1 MSTEEKVMSPE
12 AAAPMSAP
20 MSVELRPL
28 DAVRPYAN
36 NPRQNDDAVEAVAE
50 SIRRFGFRQPI
61 VVDAD
66 GVIVAGHTRYRAA
79 QRLGLATVPVHV
91 ATDLTADEV
100 RAYRLADNKT
110 AELASWDTSMLSIE
124 LDALRGAGIDWTL
137 LGFDEEELAKLLAPA
152 GTEGLTDPDA
162 VPEKP
167 VDPVTKP
174 GDLWLLGKHRLL
186 CGDST
191 SAPDV
196 ARLLDGAV
204 PTLMVTDPP
213 YGVEYDPEWRMDA
226 GLTGNTARMGKVMND
241 DRADW
246 TEAWKLFPGDVAYVY
261 HAGVF
266 ASTVQQSL
274 ERAGFAIRAQ
284 IIWAKDRLALSRGDY
299 HWQHEPCWYAV
310 REGGKGHRTDDRTQ
324 TTLWS
329 IPARDDAGHGHGTQ
343 KPVECMERPVRNHLA
358 DTVYEPFA
366 GSGTT
371 VIACERTG
379 RACIAMELDPGYC
392 DVIVRR
398 WEEFTGKK
406 AERVQAEGGA

>member
-1 MSTEEKVMSPE
+1 MSPE
-12 AAAPMSAP
+12 APAP

-61 VVDAD
+61 VVDQD
-66 GVIVAGHTRYRAA
+66 GVIVAGHTRFRAA

-91 ATDLTADEV
+91 ATDLTPDEV

-110 AELASWDTSMLSIE
+110 AELASWDDAMLSIE

-167 VDPVTKP
+167 ADPITKP
-174 GDLWLLGKHRLL
+174 GDLWLLGKHRLF

-191 SAPDV
+191 SGPDV

-204 PTLMVTDPP
+204 PALMVTDPP

-379 RACIAMELDPGYC
+379 RTCMAMELDPGYC
-392 DVIVRR
+392 DVVVRR
-398 WEEFTGKK
+398 WEEFTGRK
-406 AERVQAEGGA
+406 AERVQAEGSE

>member
-1 MSTEEKVMSPE
+1 MSPE
-12 AAAPMSAP
+12 ATAPMSAP

-28 DAVRPYAN
+28 DAVRPYSN
-36 NPRQNDDAVEAVAE
+36 NPRQNLDAVEAVAE

-66 GVIVAGHTRYRAA
+66 GVIVAGHTRFRAA

-110 AELASWDTSMLSIE
+110 AELASWDTAMLSIE
-124 LDALRGAGIDWTL
+124 LDALRGADIDWTL

-191 SAPDV
+191 SAADV
-196 ARLLDGAV
+196 TRLLDGAV

-392 DVIVRR
+392 DVVVRR
-398 WEEFTGKK
+398 WEDFTGRK
-406 AERVQAEGGA
+406 AERVQAEGGE

>member
-1 MSTEEKVMSPE
+1 MSPD
-12 AAAPMSAP
+12 ATTP

-28 DAVRPYAN
+28 AAVRPYAN

-66 GVIVAGHTRYRAA
+66 GVIVAGHTRFRAA

-91 ATDLTADEV
+91 ATDLTPDEV

-110 AELASWDTSMLSIE
+110 AELASWDDAMLSIE

-167 VDPVTKP
+167 VDPITKP

-191 SAPDV
+191 SGPDV

-204 PTLMVTDPP
+204 PALMVTDPP

-358 DTVYEPFA
+358 DLVYEPFA

-379 RACIAMELDPGYC
+379 RTCMAMELDPGYC
-392 DVIVRR
+392 DVVVRR
-398 WEEFTGKK
+398 WEDFTGRK
-406 AERVQAEGGA
+406 AERVQAEGGE

>member
-1 MSTEEKVMSPE
+1 MSPD
-12 AAAPMSAP
+12 ATTP

-61 VVDAD
+61 VVDTD
-66 GVIVAGHTRYRAA
+66 GVIVAGHTRFRAA

-91 ATDLTADEV
+91 ATDLTPDEV

-110 AELASWDTSMLSIE
+110 AELASWDDAMLSIE

-137 LGFDEEELAKLLAPA
+137 LGFNEEELAKLLAPA

-167 VDPVTKP
+167 ADPITKP

-191 SAPDV
+191 SATDV

-204 PTLMVTDPP
+204 PALMVTDPP

-246 TEAWKLFPGDVAYVY
+246 TEAWKLFLGDVAYVY

-358 DTVYEPFA
+358 DLVYEPFA

-379 RACIAMELDPGYC
+379 RTCMAMELDPGYC
-392 DVIVRR
+392 DVVVRR
-398 WEEFTGKK
+398 WEDFTGRK
-406 AERVQAEGGA
+406 AERVQAEGGE

>member
-1 MSTEEKVMSPE
+1 
-12 AAAPMSAP
+12 

-28 DAVRPYAN
+28 DAVRPYSN
-36 NPRQNDDAVEAVAE
+36 NPRQNLDAVEAVAE

-66 GVIVAGHTRYRAA
+66 GVIVAGHTRFRAA
-79 QRLGLATVPVHV
+79 ERLGLTTVPVHV
-91 ATDLTADEV
+91 ATDLTADEI

-110 AELASWDTSMLSIE
+110 AELASWDTAMLSIE
-124 LDALRGAGIDWTL
+124 LDALRGADIDWTL

-191 SAPDV
+191 SAADV
-196 ARLLDGAV
+196 TRLLDGAV

-392 DVIVRR
+392 DVVVRR

>member
-1 MSTEEKVMSPE
+1 MSPD
-12 AAAPMSAP
+12 ATTP

-66 GVIVAGHTRYRAA
+66 GVIVAGHTRFRAA

-91 ATDLTADEV
+91 ATDLTPDEV

-110 AELASWDTSMLSIE
+110 AELASWDDAMLSIE

-167 VDPVTKP
+167 ADPITKP

-191 SAPDV
+191 SGPDV
-196 ARLLDGAV
+196 ARLLGGAV
-204 PTLMVTDPP
+204 PALMVTDPP

-358 DTVYEPFA
+358 DLVYEPFA

-379 RACIAMELDPGYC
+379 RTCMAMELDPGYC
-392 DVIVRR
+392 DVVVRR
-398 WEEFTGKK
+398 WEDFTGRK
-406 AERVQAEGGA
+406 AERVQAEGGE

>member
-1 MSTEEKVMSPE
+1 
-12 AAAPMSAP
+12 

-28 DAVRPYAN
+28 DAVRPYSN
-36 NPRQNDDAVEAVAE
+36 NPRQNLDAVEAVAE

-66 GVIVAGHTRYRAA
+66 GVIVAGHTRFRAA

-110 AELASWDTSMLSIE
+110 AELASWDTAMLSIE
-124 LDALRGAGIDWTL
+124 LDALRGADIDWTL

-191 SAPDV
+191 SAADV
-196 ARLLDGAV
+196 TRLLDGAV

-266 ASTVQQSL
+266 TSTVQQSL

-392 DVIVRR
+392 DVVVRR

>member
-1 MSTEEKVMSPE
+1 
-12 AAAPMSAP
+12 
-20 MSVELRPL
+20 
-28 DAVRPYAN
+28 
-36 NPRQNDDAVEAVAE
+36 
-50 SIRRFGFRQPI
+50 
-61 VVDAD
+61 
-66 GVIVAGHTRYRAA
+66 
-79 QRLGLATVPVHV
+79 VPVHV
-91 ATDLTADEV
+91 ATDLTPDEV

-110 AELASWDTSMLSIE
+110 AELASWDDAMLSIE

-167 VDPVTKP
+167 ADPITKP

-191 SAPDV
+191 SATDV

-204 PTLMVTDPP
+204 PALMVTDPP

-358 DTVYEPFA
+358 DLVYEPFA

-379 RACIAMELDPGYC
+379 RTCMAMELDPGYC
-392 DVIVRR
+392 DVVVRR
-398 WEEFTGKK
+398 WEDFTGRK
-406 AERVQAEGGA
+406 AERVQAEGGE

>member
-1 MSTEEKVMSPE
+1 MSPD
-12 AAAPMSAP
+12 ATTP

-66 GVIVAGHTRYRAA
+66 GVIVAGHTRFRAA

-91 ATDLTADEV
+91 ATDLTPDEV

-110 AELASWDTSMLSIE
+110 AELASWDDAMLSIE

-167 VDPVTKP
+167 ADPITKP

-191 SAPDV
+191 SATDV
-196 ARLLDGAV
+196 ARLLDGTV
-204 PTLMVTDPP
+204 PALMVTDPP

-226 GLTGNTARMGKVMND
+226 GLTGNTSRMGKVMND

-246 TEAWKLFPGDVAYVY
+246 TDAWKLFPGDVAYVY

-358 DTVYEPFA
+358 DLVYEPFA

-379 RACIAMELDPGYC
+379 RTCMAMELDPGYC
-392 DVIVRR
+392 DVVVRR
-398 WEEFTGKK
+398 WEDFTGRK
-406 AERVQAEGGA
+406 AERVQAEGGE

>member
-1 MSTEEKVMSPE
+1 
-12 AAAPMSAP
+12 
-20 MSVELRPL
+20 MSVELRLL

-36 NPRQNDDAVEAVAE
+36 NPRQNLDAVEAVAE

-66 GVIVAGHTRYRAA
+66 GVIVAGHTRFRAA

-91 ATDLTADEV
+91 ATDLTADEI

-191 SAPDV
+191 SAADV
-196 ARLLDGAV
+196 TRLLGGAV

-371 VIACERTG
+371 LIACERTG
-379 RACIAMELDPGYC
+379 RTCMAMELDPGYC
-392 DVIVRR
+392 DVVVRR
-398 WEEFTGKK
+398 WEEFTGRK
-406 AERVQAEGGA
+406 AERVQAECGE

>member
-1 MSTEEKVMSPE
+1 MSPE
-12 AAAPMSAP
+12 APAPL
-20 MSVELRPL
+20 SVELRPL

-61 VVDAD
+61 VVDQD
-66 GVIVAGHTRYRAA
+66 GVIVAGHTRFRAA

-91 ATDLTADEV
+91 ATDLSPDEV

-110 AELASWDTSMLSIE
+110 AELASWDDAMLSIE

-152 GTEGLTDPDA
+152 GTDGLTDPDA

-167 VDPVTKP
+167 ADPITKP

-191 SAPDV
+191 SATDV

-204 PTLMVTDPP
+204 PALMVTDPP

-358 DTVYEPFA
+358 DMVYEPFA

-379 RACIAMELDPGYC
+379 RTCMAMELDPGYC
-392 DVIVRR
+392 DVVVRR
-398 WEEFTGKK
+398 WEDFTGRK
-406 AERVQAEGGA
+406 AERVQAEGGE

>member
-1 MSTEEKVMSPE
+1 
-12 AAAPMSAP
+12 

-66 GVIVAGHTRYRAA
+66 GVIVAGHTRFRAA

-91 ATDLTADEV
+91 ATDLTADEI

-167 VDPVTKP
+167 VDPITKP

-191 SAPDV
+191 SAADV
-196 ARLLDGAV
+196 TRLLDGAV

-371 VIACERTG
+371 LIACERTG

-392 DVIVRR
+392 DVVVRR
-398 WEEFTGKK
+398 WEEFTGHK
-406 AERVQAEGGA
+406 AERVQAGGGS

>member
-1 MSTEEKVMSPE
+1 MSPE
-12 AAAPMSAP
+12 ATAPMSAP

-66 GVIVAGHTRYRAA
+66 GVIVAGHTRFRAA

-91 ATDLTADEV
+91 ATDLTADEI

-191 SAPDV
+191 SAADV
-196 ARLLDGAV
+196 TRLLDGAV

-371 VIACERTG
+371 LIACERTG
-379 RACIAMELDPGYC
+379 RACLAMELDPGYC

-406 AERVQAEGGA
+406 AERVQEEASA

>member
-1 MSTEEKVMSPE
+1 MSPD
-12 AAAPMSAP
+12 ATTP

-66 GVIVAGHTRYRAA
+66 GVIVAGHTRFRAA

-91 ATDLTADEV
+91 ATDLTPDEV

-110 AELASWDTSMLSIE
+110 AELASWDDAMLSIE

-167 VDPVTKP
+167 ADPITKP

-191 SAPDV
+191 SATDV

-204 PTLMVTDPP
+204 PALMVTDPP

-379 RACIAMELDPGYC
+379 RTCMAMELDPGYC
-392 DVIVRR
+392 DVVVRR
-398 WEEFTGKK
+398 WEDFTGRK
-406 AERVQAEGGA
+406 AERVQAEGGE

>member
-1 MSTEEKVMSPE
+1 MSTEEKVMSPD
-12 AAAPMSAP
+12 ATTP

-36 NPRQNDDAVEAVAE
+36 NPRQNDDAVDAVAE

-61 VVDAD
+61 VIDAD
-66 GVIVAGHTRYRAA
+66 GVIVAGHTRFRAA

-91 ATDLTADEV
+91 ATDLTPDEV

-110 AELASWDTSMLSIE
+110 AELASWDDAMLSIE

-137 LGFDEEELAKLLAPA
+137 LGFNEEELAKLLAPA

-167 VDPVTKP
+167 ADPITKP

-191 SAPDV
+191 SATDV

-204 PTLMVTDPP
+204 PALMVTDPP

-246 TEAWKLFPGDVAYVY
+246 TEAWKLFLGDVAYVY

-392 DVIVRR
+392 DVVVRR

>member
-1 MSTEEKVMSPE
+1 MRIETRPITEVK
-12 AAAPMSAP
+12 
-20 MSVELRPL
+20 
-28 DAVRPYAN
+28 PYAN

-66 GVIVAGHTRYRAA
+66 GVIVAGHTRFRAA

-110 AELASWDTSMLSIE
+110 AELASWDDAMLSIE

-137 LGFDEEELAKLLAPA
+137 LGFDEDELAKLLAPA

-167 VDPVTKP
+167 IDPVTKP
-174 GDLWLLGKHRLL
+174 GDLWILGKHRLL

-191 SAPDV
+191 SAADV
-196 ARLLDGAV
+196 TRLLDGAV

-266 ASTVQQSL
+266 ASTVQRSL
-274 ERAGFAIRAQ
+274 EQAGFAIRAQ

-398 WEEFTGKK
+398 WEEFTGRK
-406 AERVQAEGGA
+406 AERVQEEASA

>member
-1 MSTEEKVMSPE
+1 MSPD
-12 AAAPMSAP
+12 ATAP

-66 GVIVAGHTRYRAA
+66 GVIVAGHTRFRAA

-91 ATDLTADEV
+91 ATDLTPDEV

-110 AELASWDTSMLSIE
+110 AELASWDDAMLSIE

-167 VDPVTKP
+167 ADPISKP

-191 SAPDV
+191 SATDV

-358 DTVYEPFA
+358 DLVYEPFA

-379 RACIAMELDPGYC
+379 RTCMAMELDPGYC
-392 DVIVRR
+392 DVVVRR
-398 WEEFTGKK
+398 WEDFTGRK
-406 AERVQAEGGA
+406 AERVQAEGGE

>member
-1 MSTEEKVMSPE
+1 MKHERVKCASLKPDPKN
-12 AAAPMSAP
+12 ARKHSA
-20 MSVELRPL
+20 RNL
-28 DAVRPYAN
+28 DAIKKSL
-36 NPRQNDDAVEAVAE
+36 E
-50 SIRRFGFRQPI
+50 RFGQQKPI
-61 VVDAD
+61 VVSAS
-66 GVIVAGHTRYRAA
+66 GVVLAGNGTLEAAIALGWEEIEVTRSALKGA
-79 QRLGLATVPVHV
+79 SAT
-91 ATDLTADEV
+91 
-100 RAYRLADNKT
+100 AYAIADNRT
-110 AELASWDTSMLSIE
+110 AELAEWDDDILAETLE
-124 LDALRGAGIDWTL
+124 ALRVEDESLPLAV
-137 LGFDEEELAKLLAPA
+137 GFDANELATIT
-152 GTEGLTDPDA
+152 GGNVGMTDPDEI
-162 VPEKP
+162 PEP
-167 VDPVTKP
+167 PAEPITKS

-191 SAPDV
+191 SATDV

-204 PTLMVTDPP
+204 PALMVTDPP

-274 ERAGFAIRAQ
+274 ERAGFASRAQ

-310 REGGKGHRTDDRTQ
+310 REGCKGHRTDDRTQ

-343 KPVECMERPVRNHLA
+343 KPVECMERPLRNHDAPL
-358 DTVYEPFA
+358 VYDPFL

-371 VIACERTG
+371 LIAAEQLG
-379 RACIAMELDPGYC
+379 RKCYGMEISPQYC
-392 DVIVRR
+392 DVIVKR
-398 WEEFTGKK
+398 WEEFTGKT
-406 AERVQAEGGA
+406 ATLESRE

>member
-1 MSTEEKVMSPE
+1 VRKHPEK
-12 AAAPMSAP
+12 
-20 MSVELRPL
+20 
-28 DAVRPYAN
+28 N
-36 NPRQNDDAVEAVAE
+36 IQ
-50 SIRRFGFRQPI
+50 SIIASLKRFGQQKPI
-61 VVDAD
+61 VVDAN
-66 GVIVAGHTRYRAA
+66 GI
-79 QRLGLATVPVHV
+79 
-91 ATDLTADEV
+91 V
-100 RAYRLADNKT
+100 RAGNGTLMAAKQLGYTEIAIVRSPLKGSEATAYAIADNRT
-110 AELASWDTSMLSIE
+110 AELAEWDEGSLAEQLAALQIE
-124 LDALRGAGIDWTL
+124 D
-137 LGFDEEELAKLLAPA
+137 EELALATGFDDADIDALLAPD
-152 GTEGLTDPDA
+152 EVIEDE
-162 VPEKP
+162 VPEP
-167 VDPVTKP
+167 PEIAITKR
-174 GDLWLLGKHRLL
+174 GDVWKLGEHRVM

-191 SAPDV
+191 SATDV
-196 ARLLDGAV
+196 ARLLDGAI
-204 PTLMVTDPP
+204 PSLMVTDPP

-226 GLTGNTARMGKVMND
+226 GLTGNTSRMGKVMND

-379 RACIAMELDPGYC
+379 RTCMAMELDPGYC
-392 DVIVRR
+392 DVVVRR
-398 WEEFTGKK
+398 WEEFTGRK
-406 AERVQAEGGA
+406 AERVQAEGSE

>member
-1 MSTEEKVMSPE
+1 MSPE
-12 AAAPMSAP
+12 ATAPMSAP

-28 DAVRPYAN
+28 DAVRPYSN
-36 NPRQNDDAVEAVAE
+36 NPRQNLDAVEAVAE

-66 GVIVAGHTRYRAA
+66 GVIVAGHTRFRAA

-110 AELASWDTSMLSIE
+110 AELASWDTAMLSIE
-124 LDALRGAGIDWTL
+124 LDALRGARIDWTL

-167 VDPVTKP
+167 TDPITKP

-392 DVIVRR
+392 DVVVRR

>member
-1 MSTEEKVMSPE
+1 MSPD
-12 AAAPMSAP
+12 ATTP

-36 NPRQNDDAVEAVAE
+36 NPRQNDDAGEAVAE

-66 GVIVAGHTRYRAA
+66 GVIVAGHTCFRAA

-91 ATDLTADEV
+91 ATDLTPDEV

-110 AELASWDTSMLSIE
+110 AELASWDDAMLSIE

-167 VDPVTKP
+167 ADPITKA

-191 SAPDV
+191 SATDV
-196 ARLLDGAV
+196 ARLLDGAI
-204 PTLMVTDPP
+204 PSLMVTDPP

-226 GLTGNTARMGKVMND
+226 GLTGNTSRMGKVMND

-358 DTVYEPFA
+358 DLVYEPFA

-379 RACIAMELDPGYC
+379 RTCMAMELDPGYC
-392 DVIVRR
+392 DVVVRR
-398 WEEFTGKK
+398 WEDFTGRK
-406 AERVQAEGGA
+406 AERVQAEGGE

>member
-1 MSTEEKVMSPE
+1 MSPE
-12 AAAPMSAP
+12 ATTP

-66 GVIVAGHTRYRAA
+66 GVIVAGHTRFRAA

-91 ATDLTADEV
+91 ATDLTPDEV

-110 AELASWDTSMLSIE
+110 AELASWDDAMLSIE

-167 VDPVTKP
+167 VDPITKP

-191 SAPDV
+191 SATDV

-204 PTLMVTDPP
+204 PALMVTDPP

-358 DTVYEPFA
+358 DLVYEPFA

-379 RACIAMELDPGYC
+379 RTCMAMELDPGYC
-392 DVIVRR
+392 DVVVRR
-398 WEEFTGKK
+398 WEEFTGRK
-406 AERVQAEGGA
+406 AERVQAEGSE

>member
-1 MSTEEKVMSPE
+1 MSPD
-12 AAAPMSAP
+12 ATAP

-66 GVIVAGHTRYRAA
+66 GVIVAGHTRFRAA

-91 ATDLTADEV
+91 ATDLTPDEV

-110 AELASWDTSMLSIE
+110 AELASWDDAMLSIE

-167 VDPVTKP
+167 ADPITKP

-191 SAPDV
+191 SATDV
-196 ARLLDGAV
+196 ARLLDGAI
-204 PTLMVTDPP
+204 PSLMVTDPP

-358 DTVYEPFA
+358 DLVYEPFA

-379 RACIAMELDPGYC
+379 RTCMAMELDPGYC
-392 DVIVRR
+392 DVVVRR
-398 WEEFTGKK
+398 WEDFTGRK
-406 AERVQAEGGA
+406 AERVQAEGGE

>member
-1 MSTEEKVMSPE
+1 MSPD
-12 AAAPMSAP
+12 ATTP

-61 VVDAD
+61 VVDAE

-79 QRLGLATVPVHV
+79 QRLGLAAVPVHV
-91 ATDLTADEV
+91 TTDLTPDEV

-110 AELASWDTSMLSIE
+110 AELASWDDAMLSIE

-167 VDPVTKP
+167 VDPITKP

-191 SAPDV
+191 SATDV

-204 PTLMVTDPP
+204 PALMVTDPP

-358 DTVYEPFA
+358 DLVYEPFA

-379 RACIAMELDPGYC
+379 RTCLAMELDPGYC
-392 DVIVRR
+392 DVVVRR
-398 WEEFTGKK
+398 WEDFTGRK
-406 AERVQAEGGA
+406 AERVQAEGGE